1 MLFFTIFTRLLKLST
16 SKTVISLMNHKTR
29 HVPDLKQALQRIW
42 DSLFEETICKSVV
55 DFRRRMKACV
65 KADGHFKHLLK

>member
-29 HVPDLKQALQRIW
+29 HVPDLKQRIW